1 MWAGP
6 VHFPD
11 YFHPNATE
19 YWKDMMQY
27 LYNQVPFSGI
37 WLDMNEISNMCDGLC
52 AAPSA
57 PAAIDYSKDIP
68 YIPGG
73 GNIEQQT
80 ISLNSTH
87 FGDIS

>member
-1 MWAGP
+1 M
-6 VHFPD
+6 HFPD
-11 YFHPNATE
+11 YFHPNATQ

-87 FGDIS
+87 FGNIS